1 MWHIKTFDEL
11 SNREIWAIYR
21 ARIAVFVV
29 DQHSEYQD
37 VDEQDLTALHVFY
50 EENGELLA
58 YARVFEKDQDTVTF
72 GRVLTVRQARG
83 KGFGK
88 ALIQQL
94 MDVMATRFDQD
105 KIEIEAQ
112 EHAVGLY
119 ERFGFEVYGD
129 TFLDVGVPHKM
140 MVAKNQKK
148 TAGTEGAN

>member
-11 SNREIWAIYR
+11 SNREIWAMYR

-50 EENGELLA
+50 EEDGELLA
-58 YARVFEKDQDTVTF
+58 YARIFEKDQGTVTF
-72 GRVLTVRQARG
+72 GRVLTVQKARG

-88 ALIQQL
+88 ALIQKL
-94 MDVMATRFDQD
+94 MDVMAARFDQD

-112 EHAVGLY
+112 EHAIGLY
-119 ERFGFEVYGD
+119 ERFGFEAYGE

-140 MVAKNQKK
+140 MVVKNQK
-148 TAGTEGAN
+148 AEN

>member
-11 SNREIWAIYR
+11 SNREIWAMYR

-50 EENGELLA
+50 EEDGELLA
-58 YARVFEKDQDTVTF
+58 YARVFAKDQDTVTF
-72 GRVLTVRQARG
+72 GRVLTVQKVRG

-88 ALIQQL
+88 ALVQQL
-94 MDVMATRFDQD
+94 MDVMATRFDQE

-112 EHAVGLY
+112 EHAIGLY
-119 ERFGFEVYGD
+119 ERFGFKAYGE
-129 TFLDVGVPHKM
+129 TFLDAGVPHKM
-140 MVAKNQKK
+140 MAVKNQKRS
-148 TAGTEGAN
+148 EG

>member
-11 SNREIWAIYR
+11 SNREIWAMYG

-50 EENGELLA
+50 EEDGELLA

-72 GRVLTVRQARG
+72 GRVLTVQKVRG

-88 ALIQQL
+88 ALVQQL
-94 MDVMATRFDQD
+94 MDVMATRFDQE

-112 EHAVGLY
+112 EHAIGLY
-119 ERFGFEVYGD
+119 ERFGFEAYGD
-129 TFLDVGVPHKM
+129 TFLDAGVPHKM
-140 MVAKNQKK
+140 MSVKNQKRS
-148 TAGTEGAN
+148 EG

>member
-11 SNREIWAIYR
+11 SNHEIWAMYR

-50 EENGELLA
+50 EEDGELLA

-72 GRVLTVRQARG
+72 GRVLTVQKARG
-83 KGFGK
+83 KGLGK

-112 EHAVGLY
+112 EHAIGLY
-119 ERFGFEVYGD
+119 ERFGFEAYGD

-140 MVAKNQKK
+140 MVAKNQKRS
-148 TAGTEGAN
+148 EG

>member
-11 SNREIWAIYR
+11 SNREIWAMYR
-21 ARIAVFVV
+21 ARMAVFVV

-50 EENGELLA
+50 EEDGELLA

-72 GRVLTVRQARG
+72 GRVLTVRKVRG
-83 KGFGK
+83 KGLGK

-94 MDVMATRFDQD
+94 VDVMANRFDQD

-112 EHAVGLY
+112 EHAIGLY
-119 ERFGFEVYGD
+119 KRFGFEAYGD

-140 MVAKNQKK
+140 MVAKNQKRS
-148 TAGTEGAN
+148 EG